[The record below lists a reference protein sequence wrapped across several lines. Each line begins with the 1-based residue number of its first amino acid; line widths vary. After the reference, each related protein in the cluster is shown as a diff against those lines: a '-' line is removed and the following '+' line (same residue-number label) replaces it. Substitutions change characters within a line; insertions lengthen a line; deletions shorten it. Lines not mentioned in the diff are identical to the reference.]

1 MEWITQFFGRFHPV
15 LVHFPIGILILAFLF
30 ECLSRVGGYRKIRV
44 AIPPSLLI
52 GAVFAIASSIT
63 GYFLSQEGGYEDDL
77 LERHKTLGI
86 ATAFFSTLVYLL
98 YVNARSFF
106 HDKAKRKT
114 FYLILFIPLII
125 LVSLTGHFGGSITHG
140 EDYLFEMVNKSNVDV
155 DPSVK
160 LGAITEIDKAV
171 LYADVIQP
179 ILEAR
184 CYSCHS
190 ASKQKGK
197 LRLDG
202 VDFILR
208 GGEDGPIIEAG
219 RADSSEIFSR
229 LMLSLEDED
238 HMPPNEKPQPSSSEI
253 ALIQAWINE
262 GANFEMKI
270 SECTSAEKI
279 KGYLIS
285 VVEQSHKEKLIPDE
299 DVESADEVAVAGL
312 SKNGILVIPVSRE
325 SNYLSVSFVNKRTA
339 SSGDIRSLLPLKKQ
353 IVWLDLARTTLSD
366 SSIENIAQLSTLRR
380 LNLEF
385 TSISDKGLQSLSP
398 LSNLRYLNLVG
409 TKITDEGLKQ
419 VARLKNLENLFVY
432 QTAVTDEGIKN
443 YLTAAPT
450 VTIDT
455 GRYQLPKMLTDS
467 VITKFK
473 P

>member
-1 MEWITQFFGRFHPV
+1 MDWITQFFGRFHPV

-30 ECLSRVGGYRKIRV
+30 ECLSRLRGYRKIRV
-44 AIPPSLLI
+44 AIPPSLLL
-52 GAVFAIASSIT
+52 GAVFAIASAVS
-63 GYFLSQEGGYEDDL
+63 GYFLSQEGGYDDDL
-77 LERHKTLGI
+77 LERHKSLGI
-86 ATAFFSTLVYLL
+86 ATAVFSIIVYLL
-98 YVNARSFF
+98 YVNARSFLQE
-106 HDKAKRKT
+106 KNRRKS

-140 EDYLFEMVNKSNVDV
+140 EDYLFEMVNKSNAVV
-155 DPSVK
+155 DPSIK
-160 LGAITEIDKAV
+160 LAAIAEIDKAV

-202 VDFILR
+202 VAFIEK

-262 GANFEMKI
+262 GANFEMKV
-270 SECTSAEKI
+270 SECSSAEKI
-279 KGYLIS
+279 KGYFVS
-285 VVEQSHKEKLIPDE
+285 VIEQSHREKLIPE
-299 DVESADEVAVAGL
+299 EEVETADETVIAGL

-339 SSGDIRSLLPLKKQ
+339 LPDDIRSLLPLKKQ

-366 SSIENIAQLSTLRR
+366 SSIGNISQLSSLRR
-380 LNLEF
+380 LSLEF
-385 TSISDKGLQSLSP
+385 TSISDNGLQSISP

-409 TKITDEGLKQ
+409 TKISDEGLKQ
-419 VARLKNLENLFVY
+419 IAKLKNLENLFLY
-432 QTAVTDEGIKN
+432 QTAVTDQGIKS
-443 YLTAAPT
+443 YLTSAPN
-450 VTIDT
+450 VSIDT

-467 VITKFK
+467 VITKFS

>member
-30 ECLSRVGGYRKIRV
+30 ECLSRLNGYRKIRV
-44 AIPPSLLI
+44 AIPPSLLL
-52 GAVFAIASSIT
+52 GALFAIASSIS
-63 GYFLSQEGGYEDDL
+63 GYFLSQEGGYDDEL

-86 ATAFFSTLVYLL
+86 VTAIFSTIVYLL

-106 HDKAKRKT
+106 QDKSRRKA
-114 FYLILFIPLII
+114 FYLILFMPLII
-125 LVSLTGHFGGSITHG
+125 LVSFTGHFGGSITHG
-140 EDYLFEMVNKSNVDV
+140 EDYLFEMVNQSNTVI

-160 LGAITEIDKAV
+160 LGAITEIAKAV
-171 LYADVIQP
+171 FYADVIQP

-202 VDFILR
+202 VSFIER

-219 RADSSEIFSR
+219 RADSSEIFIR

-253 ALIQAWINE
+253 ALVQAWINE
-262 GANFEMKI
+262 GANFEKKI
-270 SECTSAEKI
+270 AECSSAEKI
-279 KGYLIS
+279 KGYFTS
-285 VVEQSHKEKLIPDE
+285 VVEQSHKEKLIPE
-299 DVESADEVAVAGL
+299 EEVETADEVAIAGL

-339 SSGDIRSLLPLKKQ
+339 STVDIQSLLPLKKQ
-353 IVWLDLARTTLSD
+353 IIWLDLARTTLSD
-366 SSIENIAQLSTLRR
+366 SSISSIGQLSSLRR
-380 LNLEF
+380 LSLEF
-385 TSISDKGLQSLSP
+385 TPISDQALQSISP
-398 LSNLRYLNLVG
+398 LANLRYLNLVG

-419 VARLKNLENLFVY
+419 IAKLKNLENLFVY
-432 QTAVTDEGIKN
+432 QTRLTEEGIKT
-443 YLTAAPT
+443 YLTAAPN
-450 VTIDT
+450 VSIDT

-467 VITKFK
+467 VITKFI

>member
-30 ECLSRVGGYRKIRV
+30 ECLSRFSGYRKIRV
-44 AIPPSLLI
+44 AIPPSLLL
-52 GAVFAIASSIT
+52 GAAFAIASSVS
-63 GYFLSQEGGYEDDL
+63 GYFLSQEGGYDDDL

-86 ATAFFSTLVYLL
+86 ATAFFSTIVFLL

-106 HDKAKRKT
+106 QDKVRRKT
-114 FYLILFIPLII
+114 FYLVLFIPLII

-140 EDYLFEMVNKSNVDV
+140 EDYLFEMVNKSNVAV

-160 LGAITEIDKAV
+160 LGAIAEIDKAV
-171 LYADVIQP
+171 LYADIIQP

-202 VDFILR
+202 VAFIER
-208 GGEDGPIIEAG
+208 GGEDGPIIDAG

-238 HMPPNEKPQPSSSEI
+238 HMPPEEKPQPSSSEI

-262 GANFEMKI
+262 GAKFELKV
-270 SECTSAEKI
+270 SECSNAEKI
-279 KGYLIS
+279 KGYLTS
-285 VVEQSHKEKLIPDE
+285 VVEQSHKEKLIPEEEVEPPDE
-299 DVESADEVAVAGL
+299 ITIGSL
-312 SKNGILVIPVSRE
+312 SKDGILVIPVSRE
-325 SNYLSVSFVNKRTA
+325 SNYLSVSFLNKRTV
-339 SSGDIRSLLPLKKQ
+339 SSSDVQSLLRLKKQ
-353 IVWLDLARTTLSD
+353 VVWLNLARTTVSD
-366 SSIENIAQLSTLRR
+366 SILASIAQLTALRR
-380 LNLEF
+380 LSLEF
-385 TSISDKGLQSLSP
+385 TSVSDKSLQSMSS

-409 TKITDEGLKQ
+409 TKITDEGLMQ
-419 VARLKNLENLFVY
+419 IARLKNLQDLFVY
-432 QTAVTDEGIKN
+432 QTAVTDAGIKN
-443 YLTAAPT
+443 YLTRVPN
-450 VTIDT
+450 VSIDT
-455 GRYQLPKMLTDS
+455 GRYQLQKMLTDS
-467 VITKFK
+467 VTTKFS